1 MRGTEPPLSRIYPLA
16 IMDDDAHVPLRQFD
30 HDYLADPAVAI
41 RDDGD
46 VVFSNAAGASSALCR
61 SY

>member
-1 MRGTEPPLSRIYPLA
+1 
-16 IMDDDAHVPLRQFD
+16 MDDDAHVPLRQFD

-61 SY
+61 PY